1 MTPAHTRHLAGAPG
15 HLGCSVP
22 CPRRGTLHPP
32 GAGPES
38 FVSSHVTC
46 SLEGAG
52 ELGLF
57 QRRVLSRWQ
66 KQRGLET
73 HSGSFPS
80 CGGWGSLMVNKL
92 LSSREEHGGLIGRW
106 GSHET
111 VGRCHWVEG
120 MLGLQTSPQE
130 ALHQQTCSLCLLLGR
145 RPSPG
150 NPGIL
155 CFLWAPGSVSRPKF
169 ALGIRGYGQR
179 DRLGAERTLLV
190 CGLRNG
196 WG

>member
-1 MTPAHTRHLAGAPG
+1 MSHLHVPLWGRALSLHPHLLRTPPGSGLASELCPSMTPAHTRHLAGAPG
-15 HLGCSVP
+15 HLGCSAP
-22 CPRRGTLHPP
+22 CPQRGKLHPP

-66 KQRGLET
+66 KQRGLKT

-92 LSSREEHGGLIGRW
+92 LIIMVTVPCCPAEKSMGASLGGGAAMR
-106 GSHET
+106 
-111 VGRCHWVEG
+111 
-120 MLGLQTSPQE
+120 Q
-130 ALHQQTCSLCLLLGR
+130 
-145 RPSPG
+145 
-150 NPGIL
+150 
-155 CFLWAPGSVSRPKF
+155 WADATG
-169 ALGIRGYGQR
+169 
-179 DRLGAERTLLV
+179 
-190 CGLRNG
+190 
-196 WG
+196 